1 MKDEEDL
8 MPGTLFRT
16 MQTGSP
22 TGRAPNPKC
31 NHAPCKRATRE
42 GKPYCSEHVELS
54 PYVARI
60 IEELELRDHEA
71 ALLAAGKK
79 IARDGHLVRETLL
92 MLEQGSY
99 TSAKL
104 SRLMDI
110 SHSST
115 ETLIRIMDDMGLA
128 TMSKTDRGALVIAKI
143 GSAPESPP
151 IGPSV

>member
-1 MKDEEDL
+1 MKDEDDL

-16 MQTGSP
+16 MQTGGP

-31 NHAPCKRATRE
+31 NHTTCKRATRE
-42 GKPYCSEHVELS
+42 GKPYCSEHVEFS
-54 PYVARI
+54 PYVRRI
-60 IEELELRDHEA
+60 IEELELRDQEA
-71 ALLAAGKK
+71 ALLNAGKR
-79 IARDGHLVRETLL
+79 ISRDGHLVRETLL

-115 ETLIRIMDDMGLA
+115 ETLIRVMDEMGLA
-128 TMSKTDRGALVIAKI
+128 SMSKTDRGALVISKLGAPKI
-143 GSAPESPP
+143 DGS
-151 IGPSV
+151 